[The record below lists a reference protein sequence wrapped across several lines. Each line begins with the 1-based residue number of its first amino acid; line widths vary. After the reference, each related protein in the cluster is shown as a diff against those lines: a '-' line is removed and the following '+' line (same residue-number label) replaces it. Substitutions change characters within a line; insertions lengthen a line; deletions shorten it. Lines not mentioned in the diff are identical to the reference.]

1 MAADKK
7 VIEYLN
13 KGLKMELTAVNQY
26 MLHSRLAYDW
36 GFDILGAKEYEEST
50 EEWGHADQFIQ
61 RILFLDGNPD
71 MQEIEKLRIGSNV
84 REMLEG
90 DLAGEHDSLA
100 FYREAAQYCVS
111 VGDYGSLNIFST
123 LIADEEGHA
132 DWLQTQ
138 LDLMDQLGEGR
149 YLSSLVSSM
158 GAAAGA
164 AGEE

>member
-1 MAADKK
+1 MAIDKK

-61 RILFLDGNPD
+61 RILFLDGQPD
-71 MQEIEKLRIGSNV
+71 MQEIEKLSIGSNV

-100 FYREAAQYCVS
+100 FYREAAQYCAS

-123 LIADEEGHA
+123 LISDEEEHA

-149 YLSSLVSSM
+149 YLSSLVSNM
-158 GAAAGA
+158 GADAGTSTA
-164 AGEE
+164 E